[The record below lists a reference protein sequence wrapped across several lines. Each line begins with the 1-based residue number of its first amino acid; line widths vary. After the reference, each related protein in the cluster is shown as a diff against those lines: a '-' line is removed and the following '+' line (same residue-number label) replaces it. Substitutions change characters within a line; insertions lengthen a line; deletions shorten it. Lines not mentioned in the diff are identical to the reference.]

1 MKGLHRKREEGF
13 SLSELMIAT
22 AVALIGFM
30 ASYSLL
36 QLGYKYFNLGT
47 DVTQAQ
53 QEARMDLETMIKE
66 LQETSAGTVWVTDEA
81 VSFASARN
89 DNNEFLTI
97 TATENPDKE
106 KPYWQKA
113 VVYFRDAESNIL
125 FKYEEAKE
133 DWSTNF
139 NPSLAVGAEN
149 LKEIATSVTSIV
161 FQFSGNL
168 LSITIQGENTF
179 GELTTTI
186 QLEQISFESY

>member
-13 SLSELMIAT
+13 SLSELMIAM
-22 AVALIGFM
+22 AVTLIGFA
-30 ASYSLL
+30 ASYSMF
-36 QLGYKYFNLGT
+36 QVGYKYFNLGT
-47 DVTQAQ
+47 DATQAQ
-53 QEARMDLETMIKE
+53 QKARMALETMIKE

>member
-13 SLSELMIAT
+13 SLVELMIAM
-22 AVALIGFM
+22 AVTLIGFA
-30 ASYSLL
+30 ASYSML

-53 QEARMDLETMIKE
+53 QEARMALETMIKE

-97 TATENPDKE
+97 TAPENPDKE

-133 DWSTNF
+133 NWSENF
-139 NPSLAVGAEN
+139 NPSLTVGAEN

-161 FQFSGNL
+161 FQLSGNL
-168 LSITIQGENTF
+168 LSITIQGEDTF

-186 QLEQISFESY
+186 QLKQISFESY